1 MRSLRTVLVAALA
14 LGVAGFA
21 LAQKPQE
28 KPVPPAREQKGG
40 VAPGLSKKGGLP
52 PGLAKKGGLPPGLA
66 KRFGDEVPEEAWIAF
81 HPTRDDGAWFLID
94 FEWTLVT
101 GFSPDTRA
109 EVKEARKLPSRTPPI
124 PPPNVGVPLHVVLF
138 EKP

>member
-1 MRSLRTVLVAALA
+1 MRSLRTLLLAALA
-14 LGVAGFA
+14 LGVAGVA

-28 KPVPPAREQKGG
+28 KPVPPGQ
-40 VAPGLSKKGGLP
+40 SKEEGAP
-52 PGLAKKGGLPPGLA
+52 PGLAKESTLPPGLA

-101 GFSPDTRA
+101 GFSPSTRA

-124 PPPNVGVPLHVVLF
+124 APPNVGVTLHVVRF

>member
-1 MRSLRTVLVAALA
+1 MHSLRTVLAAALA
-14 LGVAGFA
+14 LGVAGVA

-28 KPVPPAREQKGG
+28 KPIPPAHEQKEG
-40 VAPGLSKKGGLP
+40 VAPGL
-52 PGLAKKGGLPPGLA
+52 ARKGGLPPGLA

-101 GFSPDTRA
+101 GFSPSTRA
-109 EVKEARKLPSRTPPI
+109 EVKEARKRPALTPPI
-124 PPPNVGVPLHVVLF
+124 PPPKVGVPLHVVLF

>member
-52 PGLAKKGGLPPGLA
+52 PGLAK
-66 KRFGDEVPEEAWIAF
+66 RFGDEVPEEAWIAF

-101 GFSPDTRA
+101 GFSPSTRA

>member
-14 LGVAGFA
+14 LGVAGVA

-28 KPVPPAREQKGG
+28 KPVPPGHEQEGG
-40 VAPGLSKKGGLP
+40 VAPGLAKEGVLP
-52 PGLAKKGGLPPGLA
+52 PGLAKK
-66 KRFGDEVPEEAWIAF
+66 FGDEVPEEAWVAF

-109 EVKEARKLPSRTPPI
+109 EVKEARERPARTPPV
-124 PPPNVGVPLHVVLF
+124 PPPNVGVPLHVVVF

>member
-1 MRSLRTVLVAALA
+1 MCSLRTVLVAALA

-28 KPVPPAREQKGG
+28 KPVPPGHEQEGG
-40 VAPGLSKKGGLP
+40 VAPARAKGGGLP
-52 PGLAKKGGLPPGLA
+52 PGLAKK
-66 KRFGDEVPEEAWIAF
+66 FGDEVPEEAWIAF
-81 HPTRDDGAWFLID
+81 HPTRDDGAWFLVD

-101 GFSPDTRA
+101 GFSPGTRA
-109 EVKEARKLPSRTPPI
+109 EVKEARKRPARTPPV
-124 PPPNVGVPLHVVLF
+124 PPPNVGVPLHVVVF

>member
-1 MRSLRTVLVAALA
+1 MRSLRTVVAAALV
-14 LGVAGFA
+14 LGVAGVA
-21 LAQKPQE
+21 LAQKPKD
-28 KPVPPAREQKGG
+28 KPVPPGQSQKEG
-40 VAPGLSKKGGLP
+40 APPGLAKKATLP
-52 PGLAKKGGLPPGLA
+52 PGLAKGFGG
-66 KRFGDEVPEEAWIAF
+66 EVPAEAWIAF

-101 GFSPDTRA
+101 GFSPSTRA

-124 PPPNVGVPLHVVLF
+124 PPPNVGVTLHVVRF

>member
-28 KPVPPAREQKGG
+28 KPVPPAQEQKGG
-40 VAPGLSKKGGLP
+40 VA

-101 GFSPDTRA
+101 GFSPSTRA
-109 EVKEARKLPSRTPPI
+109 EVKEARKRPSQTPPV
-124 PPPNVGVPLHVVLF
+124 PPPNVGVALHVVLF
-138 EKP
+138 E